1 MERELYRQLYRI
13 VYDLARGQ
21 RTKHVVF
28 PDRLIVMTYFWAV
41 LHDRPV
47 VWACRQAHW
56 PQHSMALPSASTMSR
71 RLRTAAVLEL
81 IRRVEQTLNARM
93 PRGSVCFIDAKP
105 LPIGTG
111 SSDPDAQ
118 WGYAAGRIC
127 KGYKLHA
134 ILDEKGV
141 VRDWEIDAMKPRE
154 AAVAPR
160 LIERLEGTGTLVGD
174 NAYDSNALYELAG
187 RRQWQLFAPRRKN
200 TQLSVDSRQS
210 PWRLRAHQQ
219 FTKEHRKALY
229 VRRSAI
235 ERFFATLGNQC
246 GGLNPLPN
254 HLRRLPRVRLWVH
267 AKLILYHLRLLKKAA

>member
-13 VYDLARGQ
+13 VYDLARSQ
-21 RTKHVVF
+21 RTKFVVWQ
-28 PDRLIVMTYFWAV
+28 DRVIVMIYFLAV
-41 LHDRPV
+41 LHDRLV
-47 VWACRQAHW
+47 VWACKRSHW
-56 PQHSMALPSASTMSR
+56 PQPVELPSASTMSR
-71 RLRTAAVLEL
+71 RLRSAAVLAL
-81 IRRVEQTLNARM
+81 IRRVEHALNARI
-93 PRGSVCFIDAKP
+93 PRGSLCFIDAKP
-105 LPIGTG
+105 LPIGTASG
-111 SSDPDAQ
+111 DPDAQ

-134 ILDEKGV
+134 ILDEKGS

-174 NAYDSNALYELAG
+174 NAYDSNALYNLAG
-187 RRQWQLFAPRRKN
+187 QRQWQLFAPRRKN
-200 TQLSVDSRQS
+200 TELTVDSRQS
-210 PWRLRAHQQ
+210 PWRLKAHQQ
-219 FTKEHRKALY
+219 FTKEHRRALY

-254 HLRRLPRVRLWVH
+254 HIRRLARVRLWVQ